1 MENSEY
7 VVLSRKSY
15 DELKAEIGELQADL
29 QIANDKIAALK
40 ETIAELEDM
49 QDEESLDE
57 GDWDED
63 TPTDNG

>member
-29 QIANDKIAALK
+29 QIANDKLEECEKKIK
-40 ETIAELEDM
+40 ELAK
-49 QDEESLDE
+49 
-57 GDWDED
+57 
-63 TPTDNG
+63 